1 MPIATTPATTGANTT
16 GANTTEVNPSES
28 GRTRIMDEAATLFLQ
43 RGYEGTS
50 LRQLA
55 DVVGMKAGSLYYHFA
70 SKDELLTEILRR
82 GIDVMESAFDDAERV
97 TADDAPPRRVE
108 AHVRAH
114 LAALFENGPYTAA
127 HVMTFRTSPETV
139 RDAVVPLRDAY
150 EARWTELL
158 RALQAG
164 GHLAADVDV
173 NIARLALFGTMNSAV
188 EWFDPGRGNLDRF
201 ASAITRQFWNGVAA

>member
-1 MPIATTPATTGANTT
+1 MAMAATAPRPDA
-16 GANTTEVNPSES
+16 PSTES
-28 GRTRIMDEAATLFLQ
+28 GRVRIMDEAATLFLQ

-82 GIDVMESAFDDAERV
+82 GIDVMESAFDEAERS
-97 TADDAPPRRVE
+97 TTPAAPHTRIE

-114 LAALFENGPYTAA
+114 LAALFENGPYTAT

-158 RALQAG
+158 RLLQSDG
-164 GHLAADVDV
+164 YLADDVDV
-173 NIARLALFGTMNSAV
+173 NIARLALFGAMNSSV
-188 EWFDPGRGNLDRF
+188 EWFDPTRGNLDRF